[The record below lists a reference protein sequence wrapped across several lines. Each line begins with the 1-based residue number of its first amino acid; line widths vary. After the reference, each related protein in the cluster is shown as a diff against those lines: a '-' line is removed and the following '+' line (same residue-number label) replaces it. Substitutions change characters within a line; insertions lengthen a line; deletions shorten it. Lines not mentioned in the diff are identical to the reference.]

1 MKYEELITRS
11 KFALRIK
18 DYDQAIKFIS
28 SAIDINNES
37 PNAYL
42 LLGTVYQ
49 SKGDYTNAI
58 DNYEIA
64 ISKNSKLIEAY
75 NNLGVIYKNLKH
87 YDKSVYYFKE
97 ALKIDHKRADIY
109 YNLGNVHKI
118 IDKLRE
124 SINDFERA
132 IKLNPEFTPSYNNLG
147 IIYEQLGKYNEAI
160 NVYQKG
166 LKVDYN
172 NLKLHYNLGV
182 VFELMNNLDEAEEHY
197 KKAVELN
204 PNCIDA
210 HNNLGVVYE
219 KLGQIENAKNC
230 YEDALSLNPNYIK
243 SRNNLAL
250 VYEKIND
257 YENAIKEYKKAIAV
271 NPNYT
276 VALSNLG
283 KLLYLKES
291 YNEAEAIFEKLLK
304 INKDD
309 FDSSL
314 YLARV
319 LEKIDPNR
327 AVDVYNNLLR
337 NDPTNGE
344 LRKSL
349 GDLYMSLDRNFEA
362 LEEYKK
368 VEKLLPGDIE
378 NKVKIAQV
386 SKMEG
391 EYVDA
396 IKTLEELAASGSDDK
411 VMNELGSIYLEIG
424 ENDKAINIFE
434 KLKDGG
440 GKDELLSLNLAKAYK
455 ANKNY
460 DKAMENFQTLLD
472 IEGTESVGEDDI
484 EKFNERLN
492 LYEETVKDIA
502 LKNEAESKR
511 IRDKLREY
519 DISSLMEDDDVKN
532 KDELNKNEDG
542 ISNIEESLQNSFDA
556 PIINIG
562 DDEPYYSIEEEEE
575 FISAKDKEE
584 EPEEDEEKFEPN
596 SMLNLLQ
603 DQDTYDE
610 LPYRREED
618 KEKETVIKREKPA
631 FDNLAETKNLL
642 DQIYQIPQN
651 QNIPEK
657 SDFSNNIEAQ
667 MKNLNDKVASLFDKM
682 DSPKSAPPLQTN
694 EADERRF
701 MDNLSDKLSSFI
713 DKLGDK
719 ISEVKKQ
726 NEEQTASEIN
736 PFKNETEPEITE
748 ESEDYEREDVGDDP
762 LKNEISQDDE
772 DLLNDIDEGL
782 EEFDEEEAGELAD
795 DLIDEDIK
803 DVLDNIEDMDGEN
816 LDDAILDDFDD
827 IGEEVEEKIGDIE
840 DEEFESFGDLDD
852 FPPDGDILGEPEII
866 EEPENFDVG
875 ELEDKFDIPQ
885 YSDNIVEEDD
895 SIVDNDDIGVTEELE
910 ELATDGA
917 GDAMEELGKTTDDDN
932 RLDTDTED
940 LEDLDILEEEEDFD
954 NDKLT
959 DDIFKKDI
967 EDAIKD
973 FDANENAGEP
983 TGNIENFGKDDIS
996 GDGRDKSKDSNK
1008 SKISDESSESDGFNA
1023 DLDDFFKDQDF
1034 SANKEFQNSAG
1045 GKINDILDKDIND
1058 VMKSIDEDLSKFNES
1073 EELFPEL
1080 EDELEALS
1088 EIDKDLTNENLELLD
1103 DGIEDISIEG
1113 ELEEL
1118 SKLPDELTDF
1128 DGIDELADIEDEL
1141 DKDSFSDY
1149 SESFANDR
1157 NTYPKT
1163 ESGYNKNEL
1172 YPARDFSGLEDIM
1185 EFPPID
1191 DEFVKKIDNF
1201 NKTIDKK
1208 LDTLL
1213 EKNLSQKN
1221 VNISTKVIKGVEVD
1235 IFE

>member
-64 ISKNSKLIEAY
+64 ISKNNKLIEAY

-118 IDKLRE
+118 IDKPRE
-124 SINDFERA
+124 AINDFERA

-182 VFELMNNLDEAEEHY
+182 VFELMNNPNEAEESY

-219 KLGQIENAKNC
+219 KQGQLESAKNC

-250 VYEKIND
+250 VYEKLND
-257 YENAIKEYKKAIAV
+257 YESAIKEYKKAIAV

-309 FDSSL
+309 FDSRL

-337 NDPTNGE
+337 NDPTNVE
-344 LRKSL
+344 LRRSL
-349 GDLYMSLDRNFEA
+349 GDLYRSLDRNFEA

-378 NKVKIAQV
+378 NKIKIAQV

-434 KLKDGG
+434 KLKNGG
-440 GKDELLSLNLAKAYK
+440 DKDELLSLNLAKAYK

-460 DKAMENFQTLLD
+460 DKAMENIQTLLD
-472 IEGTESVGEDDI
+472 IEGTESVGEDEI
-484 EKFNERLN
+484 EKFNERLS

-519 DISSLMEDDDVKN
+519 DISALMEDDDVKN
-532 KDELNKNEDG
+532 KDDLNKNEDG
-542 ISNIEESLQNSFDA
+542 ISNIEESLENSFDA

-596 SMLNLLQ
+596 SMLNLLK

-618 KEKETVIKREKPA
+618 KGKETVIKHEKSA
-631 FDNLAETKNLL
+631 YDNLAETKNLL

-657 SDFSNNIEAQ
+657 MDFSNNIEAQ

-682 DSPKSAPPLQTN
+682 DSPKSTPPLSSN
-694 EADERRF
+694 ETDERRF

-719 ISEVKKQ
+719 IGEVKKK
-726 NEEQTASEIN
+726 NEEQSAPEIN
-736 PFKNETEPEITE
+736 PVKKEAEPEIVE
-748 ESEDYEREDVGDDP
+748 ESEDYGSKDIGSKDVGDDY
-762 LKNEISQDDE
+762 LENEISQDDE
-772 DLLNDIDEGL
+772 DLLSDIDEGL
-782 EEFDEEEAGELAD
+782 EEFDKETAGELAD

-803 DVLDNIEDMDGEN
+803 DVLDNIEDIDGEN

-827 IGEEVEEKIGDIE
+827 IGEGVEEKIGDIE
-840 DEEFESFGDLDD
+840 DEEYESFGDLDD
-852 FPPDGDILGEPEII
+852 FPPDGDILGEPEIT

-875 ELEDKFDIPQ
+875 DFEDEFDIPQ
-885 YSDNIVEEDD
+885 VGGDNIGEDG
-895 SIVDNDDIGVTEELE
+895 DIGDIDVTEELE
-910 ELATDGA
+910 EPATGEI
-917 GDAMEELGKTTDDDN
+917 GEEMEELDDFAVEDSTTYDG
-932 RLDTDTED
+932 LETDAGVP
-940 LEDLDILEEEEDFD
+940 
-954 NDKLT
+954 KG
-959 DDIFKKDI
+959 
-967 EDAIKD
+967 
-973 FDANENAGEP
+973 FDAPDEEKNL
-983 TGNIENFGKDDIS
+983 
-996 GDGRDKSKDSNK
+996 DKY
-1008 SKISDESSESDGFNA
+1008 
-1023 DLDDFFKDQDF
+1023 FKDQDL
-1034 SANKEFQNSAG
+1034 STNKDFQNSAG
-1045 GKINDILDKDIND
+1045 GKIDDILDKDIND

-1088 EIDKDLTNENLELLD
+1088 EIDKDLTNEKFELLD

-1128 DGIDELADIEDEL
+1128 GGIDELADIEDEL
-1141 DKDSFSDY
+1141 YKDKFADY
-1149 SESFANDR
+1149 KESFESDR
-1157 NTYPKT
+1157 DFYPKI
-1163 ESGYNKNEL
+1163 ESEYNKNES
-1172 YPARDFSGLEDIM
+1172 YSARDFSGLEDIM

-1208 LDTLL
+1208 LETLL
-1213 EKNLSQKN
+1213 VKNLSKKN
-1221 VNISTKVIKGVEVD
+1221 VNISTKVIKGVEID